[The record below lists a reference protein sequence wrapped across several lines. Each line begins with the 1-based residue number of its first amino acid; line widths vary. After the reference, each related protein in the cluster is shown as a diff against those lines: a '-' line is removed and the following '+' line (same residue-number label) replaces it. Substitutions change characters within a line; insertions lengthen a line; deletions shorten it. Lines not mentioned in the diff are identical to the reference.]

1 MVNHSLIEGSFPNSF
16 KKAVITPLIKKASLP
31 RDDLKNYRP
40 VSGLCFLSKLVER
53 VVARQLTS
61 HINNNKLD
69 NPHQSAYKPGHFT
82 ETALLSIKN
91 EVHLSLAR
99 SEPTALVLLDL
110 SAAFDTIDHN
120 ILLGYLKSWFGLG
133 GTVLRWFASYLRNR
147 CQAIKIGSTLSEL
160 SNLIYG
166 VLQGSVLG
174 PLLLSLY
181 TTPLSK
187 IIRLHPHIKFHF
199 YADDTQLYIHLS
211 HKNASSALAKLN
223 ACLHDV
229 QEWMSLSKLKLNP
242 GKTEFIVFGSKAQ
255 RPKISSHFPVS
266 ILGSLLHLVDS
277 VRNLGMWFDADFSFS
292 EHIKR
297 TCKACFFQ
305 MRDLRRIRKYLT
317 PEVAVLA
324 ANAMVSSRLDYC
336 NTLFRGSSG
345 FNQYKLQSIQNTLA
359 CIVTNH
365 GKYAHVTPILQ
376 KLHWLP
382 VRYRCIFKTA
392 TLVYKFLH
400 SGSPSYFEPFLSFSS
415 CPYSTRHSHP
425 DRQYLTVPPFH
436 SSVFRSAKHFGHS
449 FAFDAPKIWNDLPQD
464 VRGATSVASFRKKL
478 KTYLFAKA
486 YPP

>member
-1 MVNHSLIEGSFPNSF
+1 M
-16 KKAVITPLIKKASLP
+16 
-31 RDDLKNYRP
+31 
-40 VSGLCFLSKLVER
+40 
-53 VVARQLTS
+53 
-61 HINNNKLD
+61 
-69 NPHQSAYKPGHFT
+69 
-82 ETALLSIKN
+82 SIKN
-91 EVHLSLAR
+91 EVHLSLAHG
-99 SEPTALVLLDL
+99 EPTALVLLDL

-166 VLQGSVLG
+166 VPQGSVLG
-174 PLLLSLY
+174 PLLFSLY

-187 IIRLHPHIKFHF
+187 IIRLYPHIKFHF

-211 HKNASSALAKLN
+211 HKNASSALTKLN

-242 GKTEFIVFGSKAQ
+242 EKTEFNYCLCFQGST
-255 RPKISSHFPVS
+255 SEDSLSLLVPVS
-266 ILGSLLHLVDS
+266 ILGSLLHPVDS
-277 VRNLGMWFDADFSFS
+277 IRNLGVWFDADFSFS

-297 TCKACFFQ
+297 TCKACFLQ

-324 ANAMVSSRLDYC
+324 ANALVSSRLDYC
-336 NTLFRGSSG
+336 NSLFRGLSG

-359 CIVTNH
+359 RIVTNH
-365 GKYAHVTPILQ
+365 RKYAHVTPILQ

-400 SGSPSYFEPFLSFSS
+400 SGSTSYFKPFLSVSS

-436 SSVFRSAKHFGHS
+436 SSVFKSAKHFGHS
-449 FAFDAPKIWNDLPQD
+449 FAFDAPKIWNDFAQD